1 MNTYN
6 CKFKLYPNGLW
17 KCVFCGYEHP
27 EVIDKPPD
35 RECPVLLS
43 RKPCDPDIF
52 PRYKTINNI
61 VNKIRK
67 PISNNCDFHLNPDG
81 LWQCIHC
88 NWVYPHPTKNPPKR
102 NCPVL
107 MSGKPVIKIKP
118 SDIPSPSKVMNVQ
131 HNNIPTRQ
139 LPHPP
144 TVTGDVAEE
153 GGKLGWT
160 PQMIRRY
167 ASAITEWI
175 AAGRPVRDDEEVKR
189 IYEICAG
196 TEENNHT
203 DKCPKF
209 KADEGRCS
217 VCGCRVRN
225 AGLAIL
231 NKAKLSTAH
240 CPDGKW

>member
-1 MNTYN
+1 MNS
-6 CKFKLYPNGLW
+6 FEEHDG
-17 KCVFCGYEHP
+17 KCVCKNCGLTLP
-27 EVIDKPPD
+27 KPSKGCEKCKH
-35 RECPVLLS
+35 RCTKEEIILS
-43 RKPCDPDIF
+43 N
-52 PRYKTINNI
+52 T
-61 VNKIRK
+61 VG
-67 PISNNCDFHLNPDG
+67 NNCNFLLNPDG

-88 NWVYPHPTKNPPKR
+88 NWVYPHPTKNSPKR

-107 MSGKPVIKIKP
+107 MSGKPVTKIKP
-118 SDIPSPSKVMNVQ
+118 SDIPKPNKVMSVQ
-131 HNNIPTRQ
+131 SNNIPTRQ
-139 LPHPP
+139 PPHPP

-160 PQMIRRY
+160 PQMIKRY

-231 NKAKLSTAH
+231 NKAKLATSH
-240 CPDGKW
+240 CSEGKW